1 MRNPYKKE
9 EPSASALVQIIVRIT
24 SMRVHSIAIADPPLR
39 SSYGLHS
46 PYALRTILELESDDH
61 IIGISETHG
70 GDAIAAGFESLKS
83 KIIGADP
90 YSLCGSLLPMIEDDP
105 HGTSLDRSQTYYVPG
120 ENPLDAAARL
130 YSAIEIACL
139 DLIGKTVGKPVC
151 DLLGGR
157 ARNEV
162 PFSAY
167 LFYKHAGGG
176 GEGSDARTNEDEY
189 GEGLTPEAMVHQAKQ
204 MIAKYGFRDIKLK
217 AGVLEP
223 DLEIETIVRLRRAF
237 GPQVPLR
244 LDPNCAW
251 SVETSI
257 RIGDA
262 LKDEL
267 SGTGYLED
275 PTSSIDGMAA
285 VRKGLLE
292 TGNRMPLASN
302 VAVTSFAD
310 LPEAIEKDAVQIV
323 LCDPHYWGGLRQVQ
337 HLGKLCRTFSLGLS
351 MHSNSHLGVSLMAM
365 AHAAAATPHLAYAC
379 DTHYPWQSE
388 KDEVVA
394 GGRVPIID
402 GCVRIPDKLGLGVEL
417 DHDQLARGRERYKN
431 CPYRK
436 RDDAAEMRKHVDPH
450 WQRVLPR
457 W

>member
-1 MRNPYKKE
+1 
-9 EPSASALVQIIVRIT
+9 
-24 SMRVHSIAIADPPLR
+24 
-39 SSYGLHS
+39 
-46 PYALRTILELESDDH
+46 
-61 IIGISETHG
+61 
-70 GDAIAAGFESLKS
+70 
-83 KIIGADP
+83 
-90 YSLCGSLLPMIEDDP
+90 MIEDDP

-251 SVETSI
+251 SVETSVGVG
-257 RIGDA
+257 RS
-262 LKDEL
+262 LKEEL
-267 SGTGYLED
+267 SGGGYLED
-275 PTSSIDGMAA
+275 PCPHLEGMSE
-285 VRKGLLE
+285 VRRRLLSE
-292 TGNRMPLASN
+292 DNATPLASN
-302 VAVTSFAD
+302 VAVTWTAGND
-310 LPEAIEKDAVQIV
+310 KLPINCVNWYEAYAFCIWD
-323 LCDPHYWGGLRQVQ
+323 GGFLP
-337 HLGKLCRTFSLGLS
+337 SE
-351 MHSNSHLGVSLMAM
+351 AEWEY
-365 AHAAAATPHLAYAC
+365 AAAGGTEQRQYPWGTAAPGTTNQYAIYGSNYTGNSTGLAPVGTAAMGAGRWGQLDLATPVFAN
-379 DTHYPWQSE
+379 
-388 KDEVVA
+388 
-394 GGRVPIID
+394 PIAAS
-402 GCVRIPDKLGLGVEL
+402 VR
-417 DHDQLARGRERYKN
+417 A
-431 CPYRK
+431 
-436 RDDAAEMRKHVDPH
+436 
-450 WQRVLPR
+450 
-457 W
+457 